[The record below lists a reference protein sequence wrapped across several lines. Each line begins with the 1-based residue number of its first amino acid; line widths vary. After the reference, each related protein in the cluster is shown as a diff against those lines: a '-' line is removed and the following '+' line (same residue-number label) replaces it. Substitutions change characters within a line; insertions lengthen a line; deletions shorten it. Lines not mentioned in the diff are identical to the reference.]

1 MNKKLITM
9 TLLSALISVITT
21 AQAEDEYYKWVDERG
36 VTHYSE
42 TQPDDSKIKAERV
55 NVSTYIPRGSEQ
67 AISNLQQQRTEKV
80 EAKKENKEGVSKTGS
95 KAKVDVSKAPA
106 EYKEKCD
113 TLKDDLTK
121 LSGASSTLRVKDAN
135 GEVRKMTSDEI
146 AKRTESTQS
155 QIKIYCQ

>member
-67 AISNLQQQRTEKV
+67 AISNLQQQRAEKV

-106 EYKEKCD
+106 EYKEKCA
-113 TLKDDLTK
+113 TLKQDLAGLTEK
-121 LSGASSTLRVKDAN
+121 GSQVKVKEAN
-135 GEVRKMTSDEI
+135 GDVRALTSDEI
-146 AKRTESTQS
+146 AKRTESTKS